1 VDIPAQVKDVGTLVR
16 ADGRRSEG
24 TNASPGNHPASH
36 DLRREQ

>member
-1 VDIPAQVKDVGTLVR
+1 MDIPVQVKADGMLVR
-16 ADGRRSEG
+16 ADGRMSEG